1 MSHDKSQGPKFYID
15 VEGKE
20 YEWSKETITVAEL
33 RELTGLPAD
42 QPVIEIDPDNNEK
55 TLADDAVIELK
66 PGHRYGK
73 KTSWK
78 RG

>member
-1 MSHDKSQGPKFYID
+1 MPKQGPKFYID
-15 VEGKE
+15 IEGKE
-20 YEWSKETITVAEL
+20 YEWGREQITVSEIIQL
-33 RELTGLPAD
+33 GGLPTD
-42 QPVIEIDPDNNEK
+42 TPIIEIDPDNNEK
-55 TLADDAVIELK
+55 TLSEDAVIIMK